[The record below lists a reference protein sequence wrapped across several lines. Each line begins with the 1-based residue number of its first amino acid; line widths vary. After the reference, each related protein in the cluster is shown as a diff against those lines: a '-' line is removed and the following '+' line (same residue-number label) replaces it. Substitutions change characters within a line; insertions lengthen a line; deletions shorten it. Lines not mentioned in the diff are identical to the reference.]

1 LLASALAVVIVLFNV
16 RADFN
21 EINNNISY
29 NKGIISN
36 SREMQEKGLEAY
48 INKIDINT
56 PDYLPVQKKIK
67 SADVTGML
75 MNMAPQRKNFSK
87 KVLSGGRLEIKWN
100 GENAKLTTLPVFIY
114 HQSELTVNGKKVNPK
129 LNKIGMPIVQSKRGK
144 NTAILSFKTPA
155 WFTILLYISILGWVV
170 ILIYGVFRLV
180 KIVKK

>member
-1 LLASALAVVIVLFNV
+1 MLASGLAIVIVLFNV

-29 NKGIISN
+29 NKGITV
-36 SREMQEKGLEAY
+36 QEKGLEAY

-100 GENAKLTTLPVFIY
+100 GKTAKSTTLPVFIY

-129 LNKIGMPIVQSKRGK
+129 LNKIGMPIVKSKQGR
-144 NTAILSFKTPA
+144 NTAILSFKTPT

-170 ILIYGVFRLV
+170 MLIYGVFRLV

>member
-1 LLASALAVVIVLFNV
+1 MLASGLAIVIVLFNV

-29 NKGIISN
+29 NKGITNS

-87 KVLSGGRLEIKWN
+87 KFYQGDDLKLSGMEK
-100 GENAKLTTLPVFIY
+100 P
-114 HQSELTVNGKKVNPK
+114 
-129 LNKIGMPIVQSKRGK
+129 
-144 NTAILSFKTPA
+144 LSQLRFQFL
-155 WFTILLYISILGWVV
+155 FTISLN
-170 ILIYGVFRLV
+170 
-180 KIVKK
+180 